1 MNIRR
6 SHPSVHQQLFV
17 WTDVGGGST
26 QEATKLDGVNW

>member
-6 SHPSVHQQLFV
+6 SHPSVHQQLLV